1 VRANRDKVEA
11 SRARGKDKD
20 RARGKDKDRAAGK
33 DKDRAAGKAVRAEDA
48 WTAAA
53 SVLREVEMPVRDLEP
68 WRLEISVKHAVK
80 FKSAFGKQST
90 SSAFCR
96 RRS

>member
-1 VRANRDKVEA
+1 M
-11 SRARGKDKD
+11 
-20 RARGKDKDRAAGK
+20 
-33 DKDRAAGKAVRAEDA
+33 RAEDA

-53 SVLREVEMPVRDLEP
+53 WVLQEVEMPVRDLEP
-68 WRLEISVKHAVK
+68 WRLEISVKHVVK
-80 FKSAFGKQST
+80 FKSAFGKPST

>member
-1 VRANRDKVEA
+1 V
-11 SRARGKDKD
+11 RGKD
-20 RARGKDKDRAAGK
+20 RVRGKA
-33 DKDRAAGKAVRAEDA
+33 KDRAAGKAVRAEDA

-80 FKSAFGKQST
+80 FKSAFGKPST